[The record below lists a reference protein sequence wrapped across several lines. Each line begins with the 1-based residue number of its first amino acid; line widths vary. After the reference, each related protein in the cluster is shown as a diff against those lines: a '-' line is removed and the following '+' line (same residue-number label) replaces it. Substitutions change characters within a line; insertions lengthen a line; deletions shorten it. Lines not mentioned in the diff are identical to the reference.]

1 MKSFVL
7 IACLF
12 MAYGAVTADEGAA
25 KLILIKD
32 ILNDLVTEG
41 HDLTVEYK
49 LFNIGESAATDVELR
64 DSTFHDSDFELV
76 SGMTSVK
83 WERIPAQSNVSHVVV
98 VRPLK
103 SSAFNFTSAVVQ
115 YVAAEGAE
123 EPTVG
128 ISNELGEL
136 NILSLKEYKRVH
148 ASHMIEWG
156 LFGVWCFP
164 SVMLPYFLY
173 YKSKSKYSVKAKST

>member
-1 MKSFVL
+1 MRSLVL
-7 IACLF
+7 IACML
-12 MAYGAVTADEGAA
+12 MAYSVSADEGAA

-49 LFNIGESAATDVELR
+49 LFNIGESAATDVQLA
-64 DSTFHDSDFELV
+64 DSTFHASDFELV

-115 YVAAEGAE
+115 YVAVEGND
-123 EPTVG
+123 PTFG
-128 ISNELGEL
+128 MSNELGEL
-136 NILSLKEYKRVH
+136 NIVSLKEYKRVH
-148 ASHMIEWG
+148 ASHMMEWA
-156 LFGVWCFP
+156 LFAVWCFP
-164 SVMLPYFLY
+164 SIMLPYFLY
-173 YKSKSKYSVKAKST
+173 AKSKAKYSVKPKST